1 LIVFTLSPPLSF
13 SPAAHVGVAMGI
25 AGTEVA
31 KEASKLIVLD
41 DSFASV
47 VTAVRWGRNILDV
60 VRRFITFQLTANA
73 VASLVTLIAAVLNR
87 GSTARLP
94 LTAVQLLWV
103 NLVMDSGAALALAT
117 EPPGVEAMEY
127 GPGAADV
134 QAARAA
140 AAKAAA
146 NAGAEAGVAADA
158 APVTGAAAATE
169 AQHGDGGEDAASG
182 TSAPQTPSAGR
193 GARDRLLPKATTY
206 IKVTGGSAGPAA
218 AAGAA
223 PPTPA
228 AEQPGKQ
235 QEGDAA
241 DAARKARPPVSLITP
256 IMRKYLAGQT
266 IYQTGLLLLLVQLP
280 AALRLWEVGL
290 PSGSLVAHGGQHYT
304 CIFNTF
310 IFLQLANL
318 LNARRIHDQLNL
330 LAGLLEAR
338 VGCMIVAAAAVVQV
352 FIVQFGG
359 AVFETTPL
367 TAWQWLVSIALGLTC
382 IPVGY
387 GLRLLPLGR
396 SRMPRTARA
405 HATG

>member
-1 LIVFTLSPPLSF
+1 
-13 SPAAHVGVAMGI
+13 MGI

-117 EPPGVEAMEY
+117 EPPGSEAMEY

-146 NAGAEAGVAADA
+146 NAGAEAGAAEGA
-158 APVTGAAAATE
+158 APATE
-169 AQHGDGGEDAASG
+169 AHAGSHDADGDKDVASG
-182 TSAPQTPSAGR
+182 ASAPQTPSAGR
-193 GARDRLLPKATTY
+193 GATDRLLPNAASEDKEAPD
-206 IKVTGGSAGPAA
+206 SAGPAA
-218 AAGAA
+218 TSTA
-223 PPTPA
+223 PSTPA
-228 AEQPGKQ
+228 AGQHGKQ

-241 DAARKARPPVSLITP
+241 EAARKARPPVSLITP

-266 IYQTGLLLLLVQLP
+266 LYQTGLLLLLVQMP

-290 PSGSLVAHGGQHYT
+290 PSGSLVAHGEQHYT

-338 VGCMIVAAAAVVQV
+338 VGCMIIAAVAVVQV

-367 TAWQWLVSIALGLTC
+367 TAWQWLISVALGLTS

-387 GLRLLPLGR
+387 ALRLLPLGR
-396 SRMPRTARA
+396 SRMPRKAGA
-405 HATG
+405 PASD